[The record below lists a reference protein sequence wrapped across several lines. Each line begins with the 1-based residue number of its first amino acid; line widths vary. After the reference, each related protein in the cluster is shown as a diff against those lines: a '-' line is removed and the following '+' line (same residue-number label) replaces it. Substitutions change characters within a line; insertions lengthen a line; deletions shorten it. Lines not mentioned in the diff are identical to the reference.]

1 MVAALAKA
9 APSLTVTILLD
20 ALRQTLEFE
29 AAMSAK
35 FGQPVS
41 FEISNYKYWSPY
53 LARVS
58 FNLLFNLPP
67 CATTSP
73 FRQCSMRI
81 WEYSSMRKTSTSFD
95 V

>member
-29 AAMSAK
+29 AAMSVK

-41 FEISNYKYWSPY
+41 FDIFNYIY
-53 LARVS
+53 
-58 FNLLFNLPP
+58 
-67 CATTSP
+67 
-73 FRQCSMRI
+73 
-81 WEYSSMRKTSTSFD
+81 
-95 V
+95 